1 MSAQPDHS
9 AFNAEVTAAGVT
21 APGTVISDT
30 SAGILV
36 GTDTPTPKF
45 TTTTTTTTQP
55 PADTGKVS
63 GKYTEEDLA
72 RVRQQEKD
80 KLYPQLESLKETVSR
95 LEKEREERAA
105 AEQEAIR
112 QAEEAARK
120 EAESQMSIHDL
131 LKQKD
136 QEWAERIEAE
146 RREREQAFALLD
158 REREFQ
164 ALAEYRHDQLAAA
177 QDDILPELLDLVE
190 GNTQEEIAASIN
202 SLKERSA
209 RILESAQTAMQ
220 SARREM
226 VGSRVTA
233 PSIGPMDTQTE
244 HQQFTPDAI
253 RNMSINEYAKNRHR
267 LLGQNPTNRGM
278 FG

>member
-1 MSAQPDHS
+1 MSQPDQS
-9 AFNAEVTAAGVT
+9 AFNSEVTAAGIT
-21 APGTVISDT
+21 APGTTISDT

-36 GTDTPTPKF
+36 GTDAPTPRF
-45 TTTTTTTTQP
+45 TTSTTTTT
-55 PADTGKVS
+55 ADTDKIA

-80 KLYPQLESLKETVSR
+80 KLYPQLETLKETVSR
-95 LEKEREERAA
+95 LEKEREERESAEQAAVRA
-105 AEQEAIR
+105 AEES
-112 QAEEAARK
+112 ARLKTESETDLRTLLSQK
-120 EAESQMSIHDL
+120 E
-131 LKQKD
+131 
-136 QEWAERIEAE
+136 QEWAQRIEAE
-146 RREREQAFALLD
+146 RVERENAFALLD

-164 ALAEYRHDQLAAA
+164 AFNEFRGQQIEAARN
-177 QDDILPELLDLVE
+177 DIIPELIDLVTGE
-190 GNTQEEIAASIN
+190 TPEQVENSIN

-220 SARREM
+220 SARRDM

-253 RNMSINEYAKNRHR
+253 RAMSINEYAKNRSR
-267 LLGQNPTNRGM
+267 LLGQNPSNRGM